1 MNTNNSLS
9 KKVSELTDSLI
20 HQTKIVEKLKEK
32 QEKKEEKLKE
42 KTNQV
47 EKLLE

>member
-1 MNTNNSLS
+1 MNTNNSLT

-20 HQTKIVEKLKEK
+20 QQTTIVEKLKVR
-32 QEKKEEKLKE
+32 QEKKDEKLKE

-47 EKLLE
+47 EKLMD